1 MARDFEDA
9 LNPDSLS
16 DEELK
21 ALVRQELMAHEGVD
35 ADSITVTARDGLL
48 TLAGRVGTE
57 GERRIAERILS
68 DTIGL
73 TRYQNDLVVDSIHR
87 DQEPEAIDEHLGRE
101 ADSDMEPLG
110 HHPDS
115 QDDEAE
121 HLEEDLEARLYGT
134 HDLQSAIER
143 GTPWVP
149 PDAPTQEGFGGMEG
163 DGGAA
168 REDH

>member
-9 LNPDSLS
+9 RSPDSLS
-16 DEELK
+16 DEELR
-21 ALVRQELMAHEGVD
+21 ALVREELASHEGVD
-35 ADSITVTARDGLL
+35 ADSITVTTADGVL
-48 TLAGRVGTE
+48 TLSGRVGTE

-73 TRYQNDLVVDSIHR
+73 ASFRNDIVVDPIRR
-87 DQEPEAIDEHLGRE
+87 DEEPEEIDEHLGRE

-149 PDAPTQEGFGGMEG
+149 PDAPTQEGFSGTEG